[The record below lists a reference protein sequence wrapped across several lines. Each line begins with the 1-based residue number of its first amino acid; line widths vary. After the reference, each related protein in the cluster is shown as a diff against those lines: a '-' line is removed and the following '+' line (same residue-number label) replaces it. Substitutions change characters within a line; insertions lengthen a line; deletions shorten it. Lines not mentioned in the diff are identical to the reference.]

1 MLLRELYFSEVES
14 ILDKWDIQNRQYSQT
29 ERGVGDKN
37 ITKEP
42 LRLSISHAKLIVVA
56 TLGVVSSI
64 ALTIISYTARFTN
77 KSNHGFKDWNE
88 QEKVNLLDSY
98 ELLGHVTMSLISCE
112 DAMGKLRVWYDRA
125 RSSPTQETL

>member
-1 MLLRELYFSEVES
+1 MYLRELYKDDVEL
-14 ILDKWDIQNRQYSQT
+14 ILQKWEWENREAAQMIST
-29 ERGVGDKN
+29 AEEL
-37 ITKEP
+37 EP
-42 LRLSISHAKLIVVA
+42 IEKTPSWIPYAKLVVTG
-56 TLGVVSSI
+56 TLGLVSSI